1 MLLHFLVIPSDFLS
15 LLLRQRNDILGR
27 HFEAV
32 GILVVEDGRFF
43 PVFGSHAKFRGHAI
57 N

>member
-1 MLLHFLVIPSDFLS
+1 MLLYFLVIPSDFLS

-43 PVFGSHAKFRGHAI
+43 PVFRTFSI
-57 N
+57 C